1 MIPKKD
7 KTQELSS
14 KAVSKMTKAELLD
27 QHGKM
32 SASIKALTEKIHSL
46 ETKNKVF
53 QQEASSWKANAEQK
67 AKKLEVLESEYADYK
82 KIAKRV
88 KMLHAHFEVI
98 EAQTFSRLPKDLAG
112 DTINRL
118 AYLRKSL
125 ALPSNK
131 YKEMVAQGD
140 AAEIQAQALPGDYD
154 EDDVL

>member
-1 MIPKKD
+1 MLPKKD

-14 KAVSKMTKAELLD
+14 KAISKMTKAELV
-27 QHGKM
+27 
-32 SASIKALTEKIHSL
+32 EKIHSL
-46 ETKNKVF
+46 EIENKVF